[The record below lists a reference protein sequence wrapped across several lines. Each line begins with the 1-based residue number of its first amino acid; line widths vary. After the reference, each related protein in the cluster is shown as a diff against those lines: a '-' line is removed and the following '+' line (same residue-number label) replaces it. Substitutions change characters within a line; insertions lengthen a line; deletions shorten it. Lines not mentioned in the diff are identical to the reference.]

1 MISSEISVKVR
12 AGRDARREVKR
23 GTDYCCDASVWT
35 DHANFISLAYS
46 GTGALKTDFTRT
58 GKRTRKGL
66 FEDGYN
72 SVMRYL
78 KNNFLDGARQV
89 RKQFTPSG

>member
-1 MISSEISVKVR
+1 MPLCFIE
-12 AGRDARREVKR
+12 GRLTAVPA
-23 GTDYCCDASVWT
+23 YSVWT

-89 RKQFTPSG
+89 RTQFIRHVLAGSHPFVIGCV

>member
-1 MISSEISVKVR
+1 MFEST
-12 AGRDARREVKR
+12 RRR
-23 GTDYCCDASVWT
+23 LGLRLTCFYCAAVWT

-66 FEDGYN
+66 LEDGYN

-78 KNNFLDGARQV
+78 KNNFFDGARQV
-89 RKQFTPSG
+89 RHP